1 MQPKRE
7 QALVGLFVLIA
18 VAVLF
23 ATVFTMSG
31 AFGRSTTK
39 FHAYFP
45 FAGGLEPGA
54 TVRYAGG
61 PKVGRVESVQLDP
74 RNPEGLDVIFSVQS
88 DLPFNSDSSVR
99 IMSMSPLGDNHL
111 EILPGSAQAPR
122 AVSGALLASQ
132 KYVDFNA
139 LTTQLN
145 DLNPQAQALLRNLND
160 RASEV
165 KETIAR
171 VNDLLSPQNR
181 ANLAATLAG
190 TRGMIEEN
198 RPQVKTTLQN
208 VNAAHR
214 ENATAPGRFP
224 QDLRSSEPGSDAHRR
239 ALVGENRAD
248 VRQAVV
254 ELRRTP
260 TNMTDASARLQSNPR
275 RQFGKISTRCS
286 TTCGTSLKTS
296 RNSQQPSR
304 RGPTHSFERPN
315 PRQHKPGEQQ

>member
-7 QALVGLFVLIA
+7 QALVGMFVLIA

-23 ATVFTMSG
+23 ATVFTMSD

-61 PKVGRVESVQLDP
+61 PKVGRVDSVQLDP
-74 RNPEGLDVIFSVQS
+74 QNPERLDVIFSVQS
-88 DLPFNSDSSVR
+88 DLPVKSDSSVR
-99 IMSMSPLGDNHL
+99 IMSMSPLGDNHV
-111 EILPGSAQAPR
+111 EILPGSPHAPR

-132 KYVDFNA
+132 KYIDFNA
-139 LTTQLN
+139 LTAQLN
-145 DLNPQAQALLRNLND
+145 DLNPQAQALLRNLNE

-181 ANLAATLAG
+181 ANLAAALAG

-208 VNAAHR
+208 VNALTEKMQPLLEDFR
-214 ENATAPGRFP
+214 KT
-224 QDLRSSEPGSDAHRR
+224 SDQANQ
-239 ALVGENRAD
+239 ALTHIDSMVGENRAD
-248 VRQAVV
+248 VRQAVI
-254 ELRRTP
+254 ELRRTL
-260 TNMTDASARLQSNPR
+260 TNMTDASARLDQILDVNSENIDELLDNLRHVTENLKEFTATIKTRPYTLIRASNPR
-275 RQFGKISTRCS
+275 
-286 TTCGTSLKTS
+286 
-296 RNSQQPSR
+296 
-304 RGPTHSFERPN
+304 E
-315 PRQHKPGEQQ
+315 HKPGE

>member
-74 RNPEGLDVIFSVQS
+74 QNPERLDVIFSVQS
-88 DLPFNSDSSVR
+88 DLLVKSDSSVR
-99 IMSMSPLGDNHL
+99 IMSMSPLGDNHV
-111 EILPGSAQAPR
+111 EILPGSPHAPR

-139 LTTQLN
+139 LTAQLN

-208 VNAAHR
+208 VNALTEKMQPLLEDFRKTSAEANQALTHI
-214 ENATAPGRFP
+214 
-224 QDLRSSEPGSDAHRR
+224 D
-239 ALVGENRAD
+239 ALVSENRAD

-254 ELRRTP
+254 ELRRTL
-260 TNMTDASARLQSNPR
+260 TNMTDASARLDQTLDVNSENIDELLDNMR
-275 RQFGKISTRCS
+275 HVTENLKEFTATIKTRPY
-286 TTCGTSLKTS
+286 TLIRAT
-296 RNSQQPSR
+296 
-304 RGPTHSFERPN
+304 N

>member
-7 QALVGLFVLIA
+7 QALVGMFVLIA

-61 PKVGRVESVQLDP
+61 PKVGRVDSVQLDP
-74 RNPEGLDVIFSVQS
+74 QNPERLDVIFSVQS
-88 DLPFNSDSSVR
+88 DLPVKSDSSVR
-99 IMSMSPLGDNHL
+99 IMSMSPLGDNHV
-111 EILPGSAQAPR
+111 EILPGSPHAPR

-132 KYVDFNA
+132 KYIDFNA
-139 LTTQLN
+139 LTAQLN

-208 VNAAHR
+208 VNALTEKMQPLLEDFR
-214 ENATAPGRFP
+214 KT
-224 QDLRSSEPGSDAHRR
+224 SDQANQ
-239 ALVGENRAD
+239 ALTHIDAMVGENRAD
-248 VRQAVV
+248 VRQAVI
-254 ELRRTP
+254 ELRRTL
-260 TNMTDASARLQSNPR
+260 TNMTDASARLDQILDVNSENIDELLDNLRHVTENLKEFTATIKTRPYTLIRASNPR
-275 RQFGKISTRCS
+275 
-286 TTCGTSLKTS
+286 
-296 RNSQQPSR
+296 
-304 RGPTHSFERPN
+304 E
-315 PRQHKPGEQQ
+315 HKPGE

>member
-31 AFGRSTTK
+31 AFGRSTMK
-39 FHAYFP
+39 FHAYFS

-61 PKVGRVESVQLDP
+61 PKVGRVDNVQLDSQ
-74 RNPEGLDVIFSVQS
+74 NPERLDVIFSVQA
-88 DLPFNSDSSVR
+88 DLPVRVDSNVK

-139 LTTQLN
+139 LTAQLN

-208 VNAAHR
+208 VNALTEKMQPLLEDFR
-214 ENATAPGRFP
+214 ET
-224 QDLRSSEPGSDAHRR
+224 SDQANQ
-239 ALVGENRAD
+239 ALTHIDAMVGENRAD
-248 VRQAVV
+248 VRQAVI
-254 ELRRTP
+254 ELRRTL
-260 TNMTDASARLQSNPR
+260 TNMTDATARLDQTLDANSENIDEVLDNMR
-275 RQFGKISTRCS
+275 HVTENLKEFTATIKTRPY
-286 TTCGTSLKTS
+286 TLIRAT
-296 RNSQQPSR
+296 
-304 RGPTHSFERPN
+304 N

>member
-1 MQPKRE
+1 MQPRRE

-31 AFGRSTTK
+31 AFAGSTMK

-61 PKVGRVESVQLDP
+61 PKVGRVDSVQLDSQ
-74 RNPEGLDVIFSVQS
+74 NPGRLDVVFSVQA
-88 DLPFNSDSSVR
+88 DLPVRVDSNVK
-99 IMSMSPLGDNHL
+99 IMSMSPLGENHL

-122 AVSGALLASQ
+122 ATSGSLLPSE

-139 LTTQLN
+139 LTAQLN
-145 DLNPQAQALLRNLND
+145 DLNPQAQELIRNLND

-171 VNDLLSPQNR
+171 VNDLLGPENR
-181 ANLAATLAG
+181 ANLAATIANA
-190 TRGMIEEN
+190 RGMLEEN
-198 RPQVKTTLQN
+198 RPQIKTTLHN
-208 VNAAHR
+208 VNAV
-214 ENATAPGRFP
+214 
-224 QDLRSSEPGSDAHRR
+224 SEKLQPLIEDFRKTSEQANQTLNHVDRM
-239 ALVGENRAD
+239 VGENRAD

-254 ELRRTP
+254 DLRRTL
-260 TNMTDASARLQSNPR
+260 TNMTDATARLDQTLDVNSENIDELLDNMRHVTENLKEFTATIKTRPYTLIRASNPR
-275 RQFGKISTRCS
+275 EH
-286 TTCGTSLKTS
+286 KT
-296 RNSQQPSR
+296 
-304 RGPTHSFERPN
+304 
-315 PRQHKPGEQQ
+315 GEQQ

>member
-31 AFGRSTTK
+31 AFARSTMK

-61 PKVGRVESVQLDP
+61 PKVGRVDSVQLDP
-74 RNPEGLDVIFSVQS
+74 QNPGRLDVVFSVQA
-88 DLPFNSDSSVR
+88 DLPVRVDSNVK

-132 KYVDFNA
+132 KYVDFNT
-139 LTTQLN
+139 LTAQLN

-171 VNDLLSPQNR
+171 VNDLLGPQNR

-208 VNAAHR
+208 VNALTEKMPPLLEDFR
-214 ENATAPGRFP
+214 KT
-224 QDLRSSEPGSDAHRR
+224 SDQANQ
-239 ALVGENRAD
+239 ALTHIDAMVGENRAD
-248 VRQAVV
+248 VRQAVL
-254 ELRRTP
+254 ELRRTL
-260 TNMTDASARLQSNPR
+260 TNMTDVTARLDQTLDVNSENIDELLDNVRQVTENLKEFTATIKTRPYTLIRATNPR
-275 RQFGKISTRCS
+275 
-286 TTCGTSLKTS
+286 
-296 RNSQQPSR
+296 
-304 RGPTHSFERPN
+304 E
-315 PRQHKPGEQQ
+315 HKPGE